1 MFCLKINW
9 VPNACEKLN
18 VSLMDARQTRKAL
31 PGCQVARPGHY
42 FMSQLMRC
50 RGSAPDVMCY
60 TAVNANFSKL
70 IPTAAVAGQ
79 FVTWRY
85 VSYGNVVCTPTTK
98 LYLKTHNSR
107 DYH

>member
-1 MFCLKINW
+1 MR
-9 VPNACEKLN
+9 ARHAKLSPD
-18 VSLMDARQTRKAL
+18 SLQLL
-31 PGCQVARPGHY
+31 PGRSLFYEPINEMPWEC
-42 FMSQLMRC
+42 
-50 RGSAPDVMCY
+50 PDVMCY

-70 IPTAAVAGQ
+70 IPTAAGAVAGQ

-85 VSYGNVVCTPTTK
+85 VSYGNVVCTPATK

>member
-1 MFCLKINW
+1 
-9 VPNACEKLN
+9 
-18 VSLMDARQTRKAL
+18 
-31 PGCQVARPGHY
+31 
-42 FMSQLMRC
+42 MRC

-70 IPTAAVAGQ
+70 IPTAAGAVAGQ

-85 VSYGNVVCTPTTK
+85 VSYGNVVCTPATK